1 MYNAVAGSCAE
12 QAANAGAGGGGA
24 LSATVTDPSDPV
36 FVVFVPAAS
45 SNPGDIASTV
55 TVSGGTAPYTFF
67 WKLRELSDPDN
78 ILAPTQGTATNQTYN
93 DSTITTTYNPA
104 AFPPPP
110 PPAPGTYEVECQV
123 TDSATPAAVVTVQS
137 NPFTVEVV

>member
-1 MYNAVAGSCAE
+1 MYMGVAGACAE
-12 QAANAGAGGGGA
+12 QAANAGGGGGGP

-36 FVVFVPAAS
+36 FVVFFPGAS
-45 SNPGDIASTV
+45 SAPGDIASTV

-67 WKLRELSDPDN
+67 WKLKELSDPDN
-78 ILAPTQGTATNQTYN
+78 ILTPNQGTTTNQTYN

-110 PPAPGTYEVECQV
+110 PPTPGTYEVECQV
-123 TDSATPAAVVTVQS
+123 TDSASAVVTVQS
-137 NPFTVEVV
+137 NQFTVEVV